1 MFDKEFYPTPKPL
14 SEKLLKP
21 FIEEINKRNTKSYNL
36 LEPSAGKG
44 DILEYID
51 DLKDSHWN
59 NMKHYFNIYA
69 IEINDELQMILR
81 GKHYNVIFDDFLK
94 WKPSVLV
101 DLIVMNPPFSN
112 GDEHLLKAIEVL
124 EEGKGGDIA
133 CILNHETLEN
143 PYSKKRQLLLSK
155 LSQYQTNVETIQNAF
170 KNSERKTGVEIDII
184 HVHIP
189 ERDLFEIDFTEAEKE
204 KEVIVNF
211 EETDFT
217 SGTLEQSSKTK
228 TFVRCYENA
237 KLAMI
242 ELLKAKRKAVF
253 YMQPFLQTY
262 TDCDKIISKAIEKR
276 SVDAYNS
283 FAQELKSLAWRV
295 ILNKIGIERLMTS
308 SIREQFQRNINSQY
322 LIDLTEE
329 NVYNLVKMLLF
340 NGQNI
345 LKQSVVD
352 VFDYFTKYHGKNRC
366 HVEGWKTNS
375 AWKVNKKVIL
385 PYAIK
390 NESWYDHYRVDYSSR
405 FTDVE
410 KAMCY
415 VLGRK
420 YEDLDSYFMLQNQI
434 EQVRIGDS
442 SLHSSHFFD
451 FRCYKKGTIHLYFK
465 KEEEWALFNQTAVEE
480 KFEIGGDF
488 K

>member
-1 MFDKEFYPTPKPL
+1 MFNKEFYPTPKPL

-21 FIEEINKRNTKSYNL
+21 FVEEISKKNTKSYTL

-44 DILEYID
+44 DILEYIE
-51 DLKDSHWN
+51 DLKDKHWN
-59 NMKHYFNIYA
+59 SMKHNFNIYT
-69 IEINDELQMILR
+69 IEINEELQMILR

-133 CILNHETLEN
+133 CILNHETLRN

-155 LSQYQTNVETIQNAF
+155 LSQYQTNIETIQDAF

-204 KEVIVNF
+204 KEVVVNF

-242 ELLKAKRKAVF
+242 ELLKAKRKVVF
-253 YMQPFLQTY
+253 YMQPFLDTY
-262 TDCDKIISKAIEKR
+262 TNCDKIISKAIEKR
-276 SVDAYNS
+276 SADAYNS
-283 FAQELKSLAWRV
+283 FSQELKSLAWKV

-352 VFDYFTKYHGKNRC
+352 VFDYFTKYHEENRC

-385 PYAIK
+385 PHAIK
-390 NESWYDHYRVDYSSR
+390 NESWYDYYRVEYSSR

-410 KAMCY
+410 RAMCY
-415 VLGRK
+415 VLGRRF
-420 YEDLDSYFMLQNQI
+420 EDLDSYFMLQNQI
-434 EQVRIGDS
+434 EQVKIGDS

-465 KEEEWALFNQTAVEE
+465 KEEEWALFNQIAVEG
-480 KFEIGGDF
+480 KFEIGGNF
-488 K
+488 N